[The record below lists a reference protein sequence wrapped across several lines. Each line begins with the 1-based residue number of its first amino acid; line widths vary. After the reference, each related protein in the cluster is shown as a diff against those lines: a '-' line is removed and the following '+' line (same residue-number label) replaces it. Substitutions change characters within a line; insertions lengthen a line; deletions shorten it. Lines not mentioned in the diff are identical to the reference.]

1 MSVIVGAT
9 AVPGC
14 RSLGGAFGLL
24 VVACCPV
31 SPFLF
36 CLLALSASCRA
47 LLSAFSSALVFAGLS
62 AGPEASEAGTE
73 TGAVAGTAEGAD
85 KDQNGHRYQGKE

>member
-1 MSVIVGAT
+1 MLGAT
-9 AVPGC
+9 TVPGC

-24 VVACCPV
+24 VAACCPV
-31 SPFLF
+31 SPFLV

-47 LLSAFSSALVFAGLS
+47 LLSAFSSALVFVGLS
-62 AGPEASEAGTE
+62 AGTEASEAGTE

-85 KDQNGHRYQGKE
+85 KDHNRHRC